1 MVPRDCSP
9 TRSAWLRRR
18 YAPIKLARCPDGR
31 YRPLTSGIFKTPPFQ
46 RSRPVPELLFKG
58 KEFVYNHHL
67 AIPYRPLIPH
77 PEKSIGEPRLDGN
90 LVIHGDNLLALKSLL
105 PMYAGKVDCVFI
117 DPPYNTGNEG
127 WCYNDNV
134 NSPMMKE
141 WLSSNPVGIEDGL
154 RHDKWLAM
162 MWPRL
167 RLLHELLADTG
178 SIWMTL
184 DDNEIHRGRA
194 LLDEVFGGKAFVACI
209 VWQKRYSREN
219 REAIGDVHDYVLVY
233 AKDPEYFKAVRNLVS
248 PTDEQLKVYRNPNN
262 DPRGNWRPI
271 PMNAQGHRKNQMY
284 PIKAPGGAIHHP
296 PEGRCWSMIESE
308 FKALLKA
315 GRIYFG
321 QDGNSQPNV
330 IRYENEVDGFVPWT
344 WWPSEEVG
352 HTDEAKKEIYQIF
365 GKDESFPTIK
375 PSRLLRRIIE
385 IATHKQAVVLDSFA
399 GTGTTAH
406 AVLAANQKD
415 GGHRRFI
422 LVECEDYADRLTAER
437 VRRVI
442 NGYAFAGTRREELH
456 REPLTW
462 TKLRNAHKLLDQ
474 VAGIENLEEHR
485 FDRIA
490 KAVKDG
496 ELIVTGEKSVTK
508 RTEGLGGGF
517 TFCTLGEA
525 VEMDKLLTG
534 EALPSFE
541 ALGSLL
547 YYLAANQAAPP
558 SPPTPL
564 SEGEGSERETVAGCG
579 YLGESA
585 ALHLWLIYR
594 PDLDFLKS
602 RDAAL
607 TLSRA
612 EAIVRAKPPGKKH
625 LVFAPAKFAS
635 RKLLEEA
642 GLPVEFAA
650 LPFALYRIERS

>member
-1 MVPRDCSP
+1 M
-9 TRSAWLRRR
+9 
-18 YAPIKLARCPDGR
+18 
-31 YRPLTSGIFKTPPFQ
+31 
-46 RSRPVPELLFKG
+46 PELVFKG

-67 AIPYRPLIPH
+67 AIPYRPLILH

-90 LVIHGDNLLALKSLL
+90 LIIHGDNLLALKSLL
-105 PMYAGKVDCVFI
+105 AMYAGKVDCIFI

-167 RLLHELLADTG
+167 RLLHELLAETG
-178 SIWMTL
+178 SFWMTL
-184 DDNEIHRGRA
+184 DDNEVHRARA
-194 LLDEVFGGKAFVACI
+194 MLDEIFGERNFVASCI
-209 VWQKRYSREN
+209 WHKNYSPKPSAQFLSE
-219 REAIGDVHDYVLVY
+219 DHDYLLIY
-233 AKDPEYFKAVRNLVS
+233 AKDKSIWRPNLLGRTEEMDARFS
-248 PTDEQLKVYRNPNN
+248 NPDN
-262 DPRGNWRPI
+262 DPRGPWKPGDLSARNYYSE
-271 PMNAQGHRKNQMY
+271 GTY
-284 PIKAPGGAIHHP
+284 PITCPHGRVIEGPPGGNYWRVK
-296 PEGRCWSMIESE
+296 EEKFREMDRD
-308 FKALLKA
+308 K
-315 GRIYFG
+315 RIWWG
-321 QDGNSQPNV
+321 DDGNNV
-330 IRYENEVDGFVPWT
+330 PAIKRFLSEVKPGRVPQTLW
-344 WWPSEEVG
+344 EYAEVG
-352 HTDEAKKEIYQIF
+352 HTQDAKKELLEILSF
-365 GKDESFPTIK
+365 ESSDEVFVTPK
-375 PSRLLRRIIE
+375 PVALLE
-385 IATHKQAVVLDSFA
+385 KVLDIATSENAIVLDSFA
-399 GTGTTAH
+399 GSGTTAH

-415 GGHRRFI
+415 GGNRRFI
-422 LVECEDYADRLTAER
+422 LVEWEDYADRLTAER

-442 NGYAFAGTRREELH
+442 EGYEFSGTQREELL
-456 REPLTW
+456 RESLTW
-462 TKLRNAHKLLDQ
+462 TKLKNAHKLLDQ

-490 KAVKDG
+490 KTVKDG
-496 ELIVTGEKSVTK
+496 ELIVTGEKSVTE

-517 TFCTLGEA
+517 TFCTLGEPI
-525 VEMDKLLTG
+525 EMDKLLTG
-534 EALPSFE
+534 ESLPSFE

-564 SEGEGSERETVAGCG
+564 PEGGGSAREIVAGCG

-612 EAIVRAKPPGKKH
+612 EAIVKAKPPGKKH

-635 RKLLEEA
+635 RKLLEDA